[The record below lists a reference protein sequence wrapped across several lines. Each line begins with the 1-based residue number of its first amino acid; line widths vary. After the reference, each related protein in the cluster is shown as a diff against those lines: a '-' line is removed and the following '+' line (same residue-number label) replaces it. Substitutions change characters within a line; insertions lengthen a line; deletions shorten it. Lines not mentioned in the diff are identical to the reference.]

1 MRLSQTRIS
10 AETVTPAKRRMEG
23 RDRDGSAE
31 LDKGVASSDFSVG
44 FLLEPGGAF
53 LEAGSPYSPAKGL
66 VVRPFFS

>member
-1 MRLSQTRIS
+1 
-10 AETVTPAKRRMEG
+10 MEG